1 MCLVTSYFLQTS
13 WINFSWY
20 RGLSLTDLFRSP
32 YFCRSM
38 FSTVCDLFSRDTV
51 GMGLYVNKRRS
62 WKIFFPS
69 NQPEYCVVPPHFLT
83 SLLDRKGGRMSFGYG
98 CPLHSQSSVYARW
111 WSYTSPSL
119 ASVLPRPP
127 ALPLSPL
134 YLVHLLVGELNLST
148 SACSLACFAGDKDVI
163 SQTPCWLYFP
173 YCTYDWFLQIGV

>member
-1 MCLVTSYFLQTS
+1 MFSDVIFLTNQLNKFQLVSGAFLNRSFSKSIFLPKYVLDCLWSFQQRYCRYGAVREQKTFMKNFFPQQSA
-13 WINFSWY
+13 WI
-20 RGLSLTDLFRSP
+20 LRSP
-32 YFCRSM
+32 
-38 FSTVCDLFSRDTV
+38 
-51 GMGLYVNKRRS
+51 
-62 WKIFFPS
+62 
-69 NQPEYCVVPPHFLT
+69 PPHFLT